1 MELNKGKKFL
11 KYVLYAKLLKIVVVL
26 AIMLV
31 TNSCSISYK
40 FNGASVDY
48 TKTKT
53 ISIAEFPNTAE
64 LVYAPLSSEF
74 TEKLRDV
81 YAKNTRLK
89 LLKKGGDLQLEGEII
104 GYQLTPMAISAD
116 TYASQTK
123 LTITI
128 NVRFLDTSSPEGI
141 WEEKKYSAYQ
151 TFDSNS
157 LLTEVQDDL
166 LKTMIDEITDQI
178 YNDTVAKW

>member
-1 MELNKGKKFL
+1 MELNKKKL
-11 KYVLYAKLLKIVVVL
+11 LRYAVYAKLLKIVVVL
-26 AIMLV
+26 VIMLV
-31 TNSCSISYK
+31 SNSCSISYK

-53 ISIAEFPNTAE
+53 ISIVDFPNTAE

-81 YAKNTRLK
+81 YAKNTRLQVM
-89 LLKKGGDLQLEGEII
+89 KKGGDLHLEGEIV
-104 GYQLTPMAISAD
+104 GYQLTPMAISAN

-128 NVRFLDTSSPEGI
+128 NVRFTNSKSPEDDF
-141 WEEKKYSAYQ
+141 EKKYTAYQ
-151 TFDSNS
+151 TFDSTS
-157 LLTEVQDDL
+157 LLTDVQDEL

>member
-74 TEKLRDV
+74 TEKLREIKE
-81 YAKNTRLK
+81 KNR
-89 LLKKGGDLQLEGEII
+89 I
-104 GYQLTPMAISAD
+104 
-116 TYASQTK
+116 
-123 LTITI
+123 
-128 NVRFLDTSSPEGI
+128 VSPEMRFWG
-141 WEEKKYSAYQ
+141 ERVPHFRSCRPG
-151 TFDSNS
+151 
-157 LLTEVQDDL
+157 
-166 LKTMIDEITDQI
+166 
-178 YNDTVAKW
+178 